1 MAKCKLCKKEI
12 ADGTEYC
19 NDCIDKK
26 ETKNNETYLDS
37 LLNSVQG
44 AVTNT
49 SDLYKKKKDNSNKDD
64 ANSDSLSISM
74 ELEDLKD
81 FDQFD
86 ITKDLD
92 DPIVISNEDLYGGG
106 DTSNNEDSVE
116 EVATM
121 EDSEEVAEDEE
132 FVEDFMDNIFQE
144 SDSEESNDEYN
155 SDEEID
161 NFNISDMLGNSNEDL
176 DETASALTT
185 DDDRIES
192 DLSPEY
198 ELLNLLNQFNP
209 EDPMD
214 DDVQA
219 ISDLLGGIDEKNK
232 KETEYPE
239 DVGLVFHEA
248 LEAVTDLDDPD
259 HGIQQLSKDIEPLQ
273 DIKEDKKKKKK
284 SFFSRIF
291 GNVEYDE
298 SDIKKIEAKKA
309 AAEAKKLKNKNKKS
323 KTEEVTELGE
333 TEESTD
339 TDQKKLVPNAHVKAQ
354 AKAQARAEK
363 KKARQEKKELK
374 KIKVIETTDDEDEG
388 RINPVGASIVFVF
401 FGLVVIL
408 VLVSTNLFSYSL
420 SVKNATNYFDRQR
433 YTQAY
438 NEVYGIDIKD
448 EDIEL
453 YDKIMTVMFVNKQ
466 LNSYNN
472 YYHMRKYP
480 EALDSL
486 LKGLERYDKY
496 VELATMLGIKT
507 DLDYVRNQ
515 MIAELYNV
523 FSLSE
528 EEAINILN
536 NENQLEYSIAV
547 YDVVLENISFY

>member
-12 ADGTEYC
+12 ADGTGYC

-26 ETKNNETYLDS
+26 ETKNNESYLDS

-49 SDLYKKKKDNSNKDD
+49 SDLYKKKKDYSNKDD

-121 EDSEEVAEDEE
+121 EDSEEEVAE
-132 FVEDFMDNIFQE
+132 EDFMNNIFQE
-144 SDSEESNDEYN
+144 LDSEESNDEYN

-161 NFNISDMLGNSNEDL
+161 NFNISTMLGNTDEDL
-176 DETASALTT
+176 DETASALTA
-185 DDDRIES
+185 DDDQIES

-198 ELLNLLNQFNP
+198 ELLNLLDQFNP
-209 EDPMD
+209 ENPID

-219 ISDLLGGIDEKNK
+219 ISDLLGGIDEKNM

-239 DVGLVFHEA
+239 DVGRVFHEA

-259 HGIQQLSKDIEPLQ
+259 HGIQQLSQDIEPLQ
-273 DIKEDKKKKKK
+273 SIKEDKKEKKK
-284 SFFSRIF
+284 SLFSRIF

-298 SDIKKIEAKKA
+298 SDIKKMEAKKA
-309 AAEAKKLKNKNKKS
+309 AAEAKKSKKKKKKS
-323 KTEEVTELGE
+323 KTEEVKEQGE

-339 TDQKKLVPNAHVKAQ
+339 TDPKKVVSKAH
-354 AKAQARAEK
+354 AKARTKAEK

-388 RINPVGASIVFVF
+388 RINPVGASMVFVF

-466 LNSYNN
+466 LDSYNN

-496 VELATMLGIKT
+496 VELATMLEIKT
-507 DLDYVRNQ
+507 DLDYVRDQ
-515 MIAELYNV
+515 MLAELYNV

-547 YDVVLENISFY
+547 YDAVLENISFY

>member
-12 ADGTEYC
+12 ADGTGYC

-26 ETKNNETYLDS
+26 ETKNNESYLDS

-49 SDLYKKKKDNSNKDD
+49 SDLYKKKKDYSNKDD

-121 EDSEEVAEDEE
+121 EDSEEEVAE
-132 FVEDFMDNIFQE
+132 EDFMNNIFQE
-144 SDSEESNDEYN
+144 LDSEESNDEYN

-161 NFNISDMLGNSNEDL
+161 NFNISTMLGNTDEDL
-176 DETASALTT
+176 DETASALTA
-185 DDDRIES
+185 DDDQIES

-198 ELLNLLNQFNP
+198 ELLNLLDQFNP
-209 EDPMD
+209 ENPID

-219 ISDLLGGIDEKNK
+219 ISDLLGGIDEKNM

-239 DVGLVFHEA
+239 DVGRVFHEA

-259 HGIQQLSKDIEPLQ
+259 HGIQQLSQDIEPLQ
-273 DIKEDKKKKKK
+273 SIKEDKKEKKK
-284 SFFSRIF
+284 SLFSRIF

-298 SDIKKIEAKKA
+298 SDIKKMEAKKA
-309 AAEAKKLKNKNKKS
+309 AAEAKKKKKKS
-323 KTEEVTELGE
+323 KTEEVKEQGE

-339 TDQKKLVPNAHVKAQ
+339 TDPKKVVSKAH
-354 AKAQARAEK
+354 AKARTKAEK

-388 RINPVGASIVFVF
+388 RINPVGASMVFVF

-466 LNSYNN
+466 LDSYNN

-496 VELATMLGIKT
+496 VELATMLEIKT
-507 DLDYVRNQ
+507 DLDYVRDQ
-515 MIAELYNV
+515 MLAELYNV

-547 YDVVLENISFY
+547 YDAVLENISFY